1 MGRKKGKKGKAARNA
16 LKNQTVDVSEEAYAK
31 APHSFVFQRGH
42 VGKTVKELVRD
53 VRKILEPFTAANLK
67 VRRKS
72 VMKDFLTVAGPLN
85 VSHFIVFSK
94 TDIAIYMKLI
104 CVPRGPTLTFK
115 VNEFSLARDVL
126 SFQKH
131 PDVDSKM
138 FMNHAVMVTNLP
150 SDSMENKLM
159 NISFKNVFPSINP
172 NTVKINDMR
181 RSVLVNYDPETKCI
195 DIRHY
200 TMKVVPTGV
209 SRTVKKLMRSKLP
222 NLGGHSDIADVFLG
236 KNMSDSEGEQDG
248 PHNQVTVT
256 QKVKDRGVAKN
267 AVNAIRLKEIGPRL
281 TLQLVKIEEGFE
293 SGDILYHSLVKKT
306 PEEIEALKEK
316 RQNKQK
322 VKQARKQRQE
332 ANIKKKKEAKDEH
345 IKKSLEGMKKK
356 KEQEVKNEED
366 NDESDREPETNINEQ
381 SDDDDRE
388 YYKQEVGQ
396 EPEPEMFSQSTKRKR
411 TGESKAEPKPKRR
424 RHDKVIPKK
433 FHSRDADTQK
443 TQKKKFSVKFNPK
456 QSRANKPKKNV
467 AGFKKMKKHQFKP
480 K

>member
-16 LKNQTVDVSEEAYAK
+16 LANQIADASEEAYAK
-31 APHSFVFQRGH
+31 APHSFVFHRGK
-42 VGKTVKELVRD
+42 VGKTVKELVKD
-53 VRKILEPFTAANLK
+53 VRKILEPFTASNLK
-67 VRRKS
+67 VRRRS

-94 TDIAIYMKLI
+94 TDIATYMKLI

-138 FMNHAVMVTNLP
+138 FINHAVMVTNLP
-150 SDSMENKLM
+150 SDNMENKLM
-159 NISFKNVFPSINP
+159 NVTFKNVFPSINP

-195 DIRHY
+195 DVRHY

-222 NLGGHSDIADVFLG
+222 NLGGHNDIADVFFG

-256 QKVKDRGVAKN
+256 QKLRDRGVAKN

-293 SGDILYHSLVKKT
+293 AGNILYHALIKKT
-306 PEEIEALKEK
+306 PEEIEALKER

-322 VKQARKQRQE
+322 MKLARKQRQE
-332 ANIKKKKEAKDEH
+332 ANVKKKTEAKEVH

-356 KEQEVKNEED
+356 KQQVKNEE
-366 NDESDREPETNINEQ
+366 NDDSGNDADTNANEK
-381 SDDDDRE
+381 SDDDDAE

-396 EPEPEMFSQSTKRKR
+396 EPEPEMFSRSMKRKR
-411 TGESKAEPKPKRR
+411 TEENKAEPKSKRR
-424 RHDKVIPKK
+424 RQDKFTSKK
-433 FHSRDADTQK
+433 FVGRDADAGK
-443 TQKKKFSVKFNPK
+443 KPKKKFSVNFNHKPN
-456 QSRANKPKKNV
+456 RGNKLKKNV
-467 AGFKKMKKHQFKP
+467 AGVKKMKKHKFKP